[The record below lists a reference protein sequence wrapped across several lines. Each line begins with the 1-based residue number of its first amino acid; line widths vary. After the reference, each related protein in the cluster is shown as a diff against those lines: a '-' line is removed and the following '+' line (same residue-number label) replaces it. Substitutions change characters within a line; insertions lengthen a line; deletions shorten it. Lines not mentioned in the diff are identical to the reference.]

1 MTFSFPVLLRTIMAI
16 FGGYAVGISA
26 SFAMI
31 PVSML
36 LFTSNI
42 HDAVFIGLM
51 LSYVFAFAAFIWC
64 FSCEKAIHSV
74 RDLVLVNL
82 AFISIYYLFP
92 VEIV

>member
-16 FGGYAVGISA
+16 LGGYAVGISA

-36 LFTSNI
+36 LFTNNA

-51 LSYVFAFAAFIWC
+51 LSYVFAFVAFIWC